1 MITNLRMEL
10 FEALLVT
17 LSTLQHSRSLCKTVL
32 GDTSLATA
40 SAAERCAVLVSIM
53 AAITRAPDSETDN
66 TEVVAD
72 KLVKFSNSVAEEEKQ
87 LKSLKNV
94 LGTQVSLLA
103 LGALCPFNAHVLIVI
118 ASKKPLLTRRRP
130 Y

>member
-1 MITNLRMEL
+1 M
-10 FEALLVT
+10 
-17 LSTLQHSRSLCKTVL
+17 
-32 GDTSLATA
+32 
-40 SAAERCAVLVSIM
+40 LVSIM
-53 AAITRAPDSETDN
+53 AAITRASDSETDN

-103 LGALCPFNAHVLIVI
+103 LRALCPFSTV
-118 ASKKPLLTRRRP
+118 S
-130 Y
+130 

>member
-1 MITNLRMEL
+1 MYP
-10 FEALLVT
+10 ALVT
-17 LSTLQHSRSLCKTVL
+17 LCTSQHSRSLCKTVL

-53 AAITRAPDSETDN
+53 SAITRASDSEPDN

-94 LGTQVSLLA
+94 LGTQVSLIHCYFNFHLA
-103 LGALCPFNAHVLIVI
+103 V
-118 ASKKPLLTRRRP
+118 S

>member
-1 MITNLRMEL
+1 MGAFSVIVQLLRLINLQHY
-10 FEALLVT
+10 
-17 LSTLQHSRSLCKTVL
+17 SSHSRSLCKTVL

-40 SAAERCAVLVSIM
+40 SAAERCAVLVTIM
-53 AAITRAPDSETDN
+53 AAITRASDSETDN

-94 LGTQVSLLA
+94 LGTQVSLLDF
-103 LGALCPFNAHVLIVI
+103 GAMHI
-118 ASKKPLLTRRRP
+118 
-130 Y
+130 

>member
-1 MITNLRMEL
+1 MYP
-10 FEALLVT
+10 APVT
-17 LSTLQHSRSLCKTVL
+17 LCTSPHSRSLCKTVL

-53 AAITRAPDSETDN
+53 AAITRDSDSEPDN

-94 LGTQVSLLA
+94 LGTQVSLIHCYFNFHLA
-103 LGALCPFNAHVLIVI
+103 V
-118 ASKKPLLTRRRP
+118 S

>member
-1 MITNLRMEL
+1 M
-10 FEALLVT
+10 
-17 LSTLQHSRSLCKTVL
+17 
-32 GDTSLATA
+32 
-40 SAAERCAVLVSIM
+40 LVSIM

-103 LGALCPFNAHVLIVI
+103 LGALCPFSIV
-118 ASKKPLLTRRRP
+118 S
-130 Y
+130 